1 MGQLGYKKTLE
12 TLHTA
17 RLNWSSLPIT
27 LLLSGNPRSSTT
39 PCWPRLECIIT
50 PAITTS
56 WVPPV
61 VNISASQP
69 FRSPTLE
76 ILTSF
81 VQCLKEKHKRHVLI
95 LMSDKVKKRK
105 IQAEKKKKK
114 KKKKKKS

>member
-1 MGQLGYKKTLE
+1 MGSSNLDTKRRWKLCD
-12 TLHTA
+12 TA

-39 PCWPRLECIIT
+39 LCWPRLECIIT
-50 PAITTS
+50 LAITTS

-69 FRSPTLE
+69 FRSLTLE
-76 ILTSF
+76 ILTSS

-95 LMSDKVKKRK
+95 LMSDKVKKEKYKRK
-105 IQAEKKKKK
+105 KV
-114 KKKKKKS
+114 